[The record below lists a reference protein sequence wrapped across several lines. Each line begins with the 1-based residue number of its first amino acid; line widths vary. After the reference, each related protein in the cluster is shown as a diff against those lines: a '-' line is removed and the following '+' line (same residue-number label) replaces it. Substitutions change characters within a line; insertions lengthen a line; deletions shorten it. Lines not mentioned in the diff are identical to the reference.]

1 MSSDINQNIVAAI
14 EPRGIV
20 VERMLLRDVA
30 LPPRLQQAIQEKL
43 SAEQE
48 AARMQ
53 FILLKEKQEAE
64 RKKIEAEG
72 ISSFQKIVTEG
83 INENLLKWK
92 GIEATKELALS
103 SNSKVVI
110 IGAGREGLPIILGGD
125 TAFDGTSKR
134 RPLPGH

>member
-1 MSSDINQNIVAAI
+1 MSSEINQHIVAAI
-14 EPRGIV
+14 EPRGVV

-53 FILLKEKQEAE
+53 FVLLKEKQEAE

-92 GIEATKELALS
+92 GIEATETLS
-103 SNSKVVI
+103 KSPNAKVVV
-110 IGAGREGLPIILGGD
+110 IGNPKNGLPLILGQ
-125 TAFDGTSKR
+125 
-134 RPLPGH
+134 